1 MLTDDRSTAWDGA
14 VIHQSSAA
22 RSRPG
27 RGERRIAEVA
37 EALGIS
43 AQSIYTWRR
52 QDASTRAC
60 YGERSHSI
68 DAEEFYQLLDGVVI
82 DDTQVFNDKLCEWEN
97 FYNYHRPTE
106 HWAARRPM
114 KDSSSEP
121 RPR

>member
-1 MLTDDRSTAWDGA
+1 MTGAQHGTARLSTRVPPQGLDLVEARGGSPRSLRRWGSAPSRSTPG
-14 VIHQSSAA
+14 AA
-22 RSRPG
+22 R
-27 RGERRIAEVA
+27 
-37 EALGIS
+37 
-43 AQSIYTWRR
+43 T
-52 QDASTRAC
+52 ASTRAC

-106 HWAARRPM
+106 HWAARRPV